1 MSLQALPSELDS
13 VILSHLNMRDKSHM
27 TMVSKYYRRI
37 EEPLLYE
44 RISLW
49 TDEDDRIKHLLL
61 TLLQRVDLR
70 PFVKQFRLRQE
81 EGVSPEPLPQLTD
94 RISYRSDPDGAELS
108 ESIWAQTPTIR
119 NLLAD
124 LSPRYDISAEFR
136 MIWFAKVLEQFPLFD
151 GALSL
156 LLCLITK
163 VSDITL
169 QFSSD
174 QPIPT
179 TLEILGAIDWNV
191 PHDDDQ
197 DKPFRDLKSLCVT
210 DTGERKCAYPLRI
223 SLGLRHLVLRGNCD
237 PYLYWPHE
245 PPVGTNTLRMLS
257 LYDVD
262 IDPQYLLDALRS
274 SWLSNLEDLT
284 LNGVGR
290 GDALSD
296 QERPWLSF
304 DYSLLKQAMLEHLPK
319 LKCFRCLDMVLYL
332 SDAPDVIPF
341 GSFGAFSQLRI
352 LSIDLDL
359 LLGTGYLQ
367 TSEDAT
373 TDMNALS
380 SYFPQTLEVLDIGQL
395 EWFVVKGMFSAYLAL
410 CDDEPRADDEIQQS
424 LAALPVKTIRF
435 SINLLGWF
443 QPEGPSAP
451 QTYWID
457 EPAVNMLRDMADAL
471 HSLGTSLEVS
481 YQMDQTER
489 TRPLVLPGFTAEAVY
504 YDEYEDRRNEAMRD
518 EVADDASEPDN
529 HDGSHDGND
538 ESSEDEA
545 GIDEDGID
553 EYLEDQADD

>member
-1 MSLQALPSELDS
+1 MSLQALPSELDT
-13 VILSHLNMRDKSHM
+13 VILSHLNMRDKCHM

-37 EEPLLYE
+37 GEPLLYE
-44 RISLW
+44 RVCLW

-61 TLLQRVDLR
+61 TLLQRDDLR
-70 PFVKQFRLRQE
+70 PFVKQFRLRQQV
-81 EGVSPEPLPQLTD
+81 GVSPEPLPQLTD
-94 RISYRSDPDGAELS
+94 RIRYRGDPDGAQLS
-108 ESIWAQTPTIR
+108 ESIWAQAPTIR

-124 LSPRYDISAEFR
+124 LSSRYDVSAEFR
-136 MIWFAKVLEQFPLFD
+136 MIWFAKVLELFPLFD

-169 QFSSD
+169 EFSSD
-174 QPIPT
+174 QPIPI
-179 TLEILGAIDWNV
+179 TLEILGAIEWNV
-191 PHDDDQ
+191 AQDDDQ
-197 DKPFRDLKSLCVT
+197 DEPFRHLKSLCVT
-210 DTGERKCAYPLRI
+210 DTGLRKCSYPLRI
-223 SLGLRHLVLRGNCD
+223 SPGLRHLFIKGNCD

-284 LNGVGR
+284 LNGVGC
-290 GDALSD
+290 GDPLNE

-319 LKCFRCLDMVLYL
+319 LKCFICLDMVSYL
-332 SDAPDVIPF
+332 SDTPDLISF

-359 LLGTGYLQ
+359 LLSREYLQ
-367 TSEDAT
+367 TFEDGT

-380 SYFPQTLEVLDIGQL
+380 GYFLQTLEVLDIGQL
-395 EWFVVKGMFSAYLAL
+395 EWFVVEGMFIAYLAL
-410 CDDEPRADDEIQQS
+410 CDDEPRAGDEIQQS

-435 SINLLGWF
+435 SINLFGWY

-451 QTYWID
+451 PECWID
-457 EPAVNMLRDMADAL
+457 EPAVHVLRDMADAL
-471 HSLGTSLEVS
+471 HSLGTTLEVS
-481 YQMDQTER
+481 YQMDQAGR
-489 TRPLVLPGFTAEAVY
+489 RRPLVLPGFTAEAVY
-504 YDEYEDRRNEAMRD
+504 FDDYEDRRNEAIRD
-518 EVADDASEPDN
+518 EVADDASESDN
-529 HDGSHDGND
+529 HDGSQD
-538 ESSEDEA
+538 
-545 GIDEDGID
+545 
-553 EYLEDQADD
+553 